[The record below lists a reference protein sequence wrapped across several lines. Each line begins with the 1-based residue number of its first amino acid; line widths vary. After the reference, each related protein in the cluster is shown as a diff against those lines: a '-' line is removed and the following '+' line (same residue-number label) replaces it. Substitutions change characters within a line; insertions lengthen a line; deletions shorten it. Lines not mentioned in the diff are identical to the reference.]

1 MSKER
6 KEAVTTHPPII
17 LSLVSVLF
25 LVTSIFE
32 FWGLYLTGFKMFTF
46 ALLAAAGL
54 IATVGLFRLK
64 PWGLWLS
71 YALYLPQMVQA
82 ATVLWSLI
90 LLEGF
95 PASSFGGLLR
105 ICLGAYLILL
115 TLSILLLWRKRGV
128 FQ

>member
-46 ALLAAAGL
+46 ALLAVAGL
-54 IATVGLFRLK
+54 IAAVGLFRLK
-64 PWGLWLS
+64 PWGLCLS
-71 YALYLPQMVQA
+71 YVLYLPRMVEA
-82 ATVLWSLI
+82 ATLLWSLI
-90 LLEGF
+90 LVEGVQF
-95 PASSFGGLLR
+95 TSYGGLLK
-105 ICLGAYLILL
+105 IGLVTYLILL
-115 TLSILLLWRKRGV
+115 TLSLILLWKKR
-128 FQ
+128 QTIQ

>member
-46 ALLAAAGL
+46 ALLAVAGL
-54 IATVGLFRLK
+54 IAAVGLFRLK

-71 YALYLPQMVQA
+71 YAVYLPKVVQSS
-82 ATVLWSLI
+82 TLLWSLI
-90 LLEGF
+90 LVEGAQF
-95 PASSFGGLLR
+95 TSYGGLLK
-105 ICLGAYLILL
+105 IGLGAYLILL